1 MIVVEIKGETEETSG
16 LSGETVRSSG
26 ITEACLYS
34 SAQRGFYTTHPGLG
48 HGKFQKGRGLDIES
62 RGSLPFCTQSS
73 HTSSG
78 PVTLKA
84 QRELTEDEVCSFSS
98 KDTRW
103 IIL

>member
-1 MIVVEIKGETEETSG
+1 MIVAEIKGETEETSPLFRDHRG
-16 LSGETVRSSG
+16 
-26 ITEACLYS
+26 LYS
-34 SAQRGFYTTHPGLG
+34 SAPRSFYTTHPGLG

-62 RGSLPFCTQSS
+62 RGSLPLCTQSS

-84 QRELTEDEVCSFSS
+84 QCELTEAGVYSFSS

-103 IIL
+103 TIL